1 MGYRG
6 KRGSFGNGMA
16 TVIKWDGVEVATVQS
31 ANKASPYRHTQ
42 MLEDGGSSHKI
53 DFIEDI
59 FGASKS

>member
-31 ANKASPYRHTQ
+31 ANKASPYPTPKCLK
-42 MLEDGGSSHKI
+42 MVVPVIK
-53 DFIEDI
+53 
-59 FGASKS
+59 